1 MRGRSSILGVG
12 TLHGLALTLAG
23 LLLVSAA
30 ACGSEDSGRREDTT
44 DTSADTNGP
53 DTSETVSP
61 DTSEDTAETSGEE
74 VDGGFRS
81 PCLENSEC
89 DSGYCVN
96 TELGPLCTRQC
107 QDTCPDDWRCVCVG
121 QTNQVGLSRAKFEEG
136 AGRNLVAVRGATES
150 RRRAVA

>member
-61 DTSEDTAETSGEE
+61 DTSEDTAEASGEVVAERRAACSAQE
-74 VDGGFRS
+74 VHGDASSAAREAGTYRAHMADEQRSDAPQALGSPTESKPLGALAPNRPSGG
-81 PCLENSEC
+81 PCP
-89 DSGYCVN
+89 
-96 TELGPLCTRQC
+96 T
-107 QDTCPDDWRCVCVG
+107 
-121 QTNQVGLSRAKFEEG
+121 LSRPA
-136 AGRNLVAVRGATES
+136 ARGHVS
-150 RRRAVA
+150 P